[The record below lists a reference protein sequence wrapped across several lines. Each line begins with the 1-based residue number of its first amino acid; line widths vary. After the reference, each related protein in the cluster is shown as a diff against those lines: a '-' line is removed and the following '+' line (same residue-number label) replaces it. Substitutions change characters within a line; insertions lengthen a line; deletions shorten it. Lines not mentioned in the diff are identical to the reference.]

1 MAIDPNKKF
10 LYINRDSGSE
20 EMDEALC
27 FPVSSFIGAETQT
40 SAIIDLYFKGSKG
53 TDATVVRVV
62 HEQHGIIKTFYK
74 NLVDEINFGENAFIN
89 IYDHSRRTT
98 FPSDVSFNMSKDV
111 QPTFT
116 LQDTDFIVAG
126 DNLTFDNVQ
135 LTGIQTSGE
144 SFSNDDVSLMT
155 SAAIQDQILADAPAV
170 TLAGTPDYITISGQE
185 ITRNQIDLTA
195 DVTGTLPVANGG
207 TGATSLTD
215 NAFLMG
221 SGTSAIE
228 ASPHLRYS
236 EPSSNAELFTF
247 GDDNSATVTI
257 STDNQA
263 SLNLTVDAASG
274 TTDTDG
280 GDLVLSS
287 GGSTGSG
294 DPGDIIFRTCASSSS
309 APGTTIQNSVTEIM
323 RLEQGS
329 LTIQSSNT
337 SDPSF
342 ILKSTGSN
350 VNTGHSI
357 QFVRD
362 EGDAGASGDIL
373 GIIQFTGDDAGQNQT
388 DYAKLLVTTDVA
400 TGGQESGKIELQVAS
415 HDAELVTGLSLTGG
429 SAEDEVDVTIGNGS
443 SSLTTVAGD
452 VSIGGRLALDSVN
465 VQYIQTSSESFSD
478 DDTSLMTSAAIDD
491 RINAA
496 GGGGIAFDGS
506 TANGVLTYK
515 DADEATVEANMTYDA
530 DDLTLTSSSASK
542 PILSIKTTNTHPAR
556 AGELKFIKD
565 ADDTSNGEG
574 LGFITWYGDDDAGNN
589 QQFVKLRGS
598 ISESASGNEGGKFTV
613 MVASHNGTET
623 EGVIVEDGDASGEVD
638 VTLGNGA
645 NSIVT
650 CPGKL
655 VAKTIQCFSANFFDD
670 LGTTKHYVPLSTQ
683 STSEQTSDGNTLV
696 DFLAPCDLSIREVML
711 KLPGVTTG
719 SGDITVG
726 IETSNIGSSV
736 FTKSSIET
744 ETVSVT
750 SGNDNDIVH
759 FRFDEVTHATLG
771 QNVSVS
777 IQSDTDL
784 SSSQN
789 WYVNVIMELDWNTMH
804 TGSSSVQTS

>member
-1 MAIDPNKKF
+1 
-10 LYINRDSGSE
+10 
-20 EMDEALC
+20 LC

-506 TANGVLTYK
+506 TANGVLTFK
-515 DADEATVEANMTYDA
+515 DSDEATVEANMTYDG
-530 DDLTLTSSSASK
+530 DDLTLTSASASQPLFK
-542 PILSIKTTNTHPAR
+542 MQSTHTH
-556 AGELKFIKD
+556 AGRGAELRFIKD
-565 ADDTSNGEG
+565 ADDTSNGEA
-574 LGFITWYGDDDAGNN
+574 LGYITFYGDDDAGNN
-589 QQFVKLRGS
+589 QQFIKIKGE
-598 ISESASGNEGGKFTV
+598 IEESGSGNEGGKLTIY
-613 MVASHNGTET
+613 VASHDGSET
-623 EGVIVEDGDASGEVD
+623 QGLVVEDGDASGEVD
-638 VTLGNGA
+638 VTLGNGG

-736 FTKSSIET
+736 FTKSAIET

>member
-10 LYINRDSGSE
+10 LYVNRDATTG

-40 SAIIDLYFKGSKG
+40 STKIELYFKGSKG
-53 TDATVVRVV
+53 ADATVVRVFHV
-62 HEQHGIIKTFYK
+62 QHGLIKTFYK

-89 IYDHSRRTT
+89 IYDHGRRNT
-98 FPSDVSFNMSKDV
+98 FPSDVSFNMSKDI

-126 DNLTFDNVQ
+126 DNLTFDSVQ

-221 SGTSAIE
+221 SGTGAIE
-228 ASPHLRYS
+228 ASPHLKYS
-236 EPSSNAELFTF
+236 EPSGNVDTFTF
-247 GDDNSATVTI
+247 GDDSTTTVSI
-257 STDNQA
+257 VSDNRA
-263 SLNLTVDAASG
+263 NLNLSVEAASG

-280 GDLVLSS
+280 GDLTLTA
-287 GGSTGSG
+287 GGSTGAG
-294 DPGDIIFRTCASSSS
+294 DPGDIIFLVSPSTSTG
-309 APGTTIQNSVTEIM
+309 PGTTNQNTPVEVM

-329 LTIQSSNT
+329 LTLQSSIT
-337 SDPSF
+337 SSPSF
-342 ILKSTGSN
+342 ILKSTDSA

-373 GIIQFTGDDAGQNQT
+373 GIIQFTGDDAGQTQT
-388 DYAKLLVTTDVA
+388 DYAKFLVTTDVA
-400 TGGQESGKIELQVAS
+400 TDGQESGKIELQVAS

-429 SAEDEVDVTIGNGS
+429 SAEDEIDVTIGSGS
-443 SSLTTVAGD
+443 DSIVTVPGF
-452 VSIGGRLALDSVN
+452 VSIGGHAINDIDVAGEFVDSD
-465 VQYIQTSSESFSD
+465 EH
-478 DDTSLMTSAAIDD
+478 LMTAAAINDQFG
-491 RINAA
+491 

-506 TANGVLTYK
+506 TANGVLTFK
-515 DADEATVEANMTYDA
+515 DSDEATVEANMTYDG
-530 DDLTLTSSSASK
+530 DDLTLTSSSASQPVLK
-542 PILSIKTTNTHPAR
+542 MQSTHTHGGR
-556 AGELKFIKD
+556 AAELRFIKD
-565 ADDTSNGEG
+565 ADDTTNGEA
-574 LGFITWYGDDDAGNN
+574 LGYITWFGDDDAGNN
-589 QQFVKLRGS
+589 QQFIKIKGE
-598 ISESASGNEGGKFTV
+598 IEESGSGNEGGKLTV
-613 MVASHNGTET
+613 YVASHNGTET
-623 EGVIVEDGDASGEVD
+623 QGLVVEDGDASGEVD
-638 VTLGNGA
+638 VTLGNGGK
-645 NSIVT
+645 SIVT

-655 VAKTIQCFSANFFDD
+655 VAKTIQCFSSNFFDD
-670 LGTTKHYVPLSTQ
+670 IGTTKHYVPLSTQ

-711 KLPGVTTG
+711 KLPASTTG
-719 SGDITVG
+719 SGNITAG
-726 IETSNIGSSV
+726 IETSNIGSTPV
-736 FTKSSIET
+736 TKSSVET
-744 ETVSVT
+744 ETVAVT
-750 SGNDNDIVH
+750 SSNDNDIVH
-759 FRFDEVTHATLG
+759 FRFDETTHATLG
-771 QNVSVS
+771 QNVCVT

>member
-1 MAIDPNKKF
+1 MAIDLNKKF
-10 LYINRDSGSE
+10 LYVNRDTTTG

-62 HEQHGIIKTFYK
+62 HEQHGLIKTFYK

-89 IYDHSRRTT
+89 IYDHGRRNT

-126 DNLTFDNVQ
+126 DNLTFDSVQ
-135 LTGIQTSGE
+135 LTGIQTSSE
-144 SFSNDDVSLMT
+144 SFADNDVSLMT
-155 SAAIQDQILADAPAV
+155 SAAIDDRINTAVAAAPSGDMTGVSISVGTGLDISQSNTTSGDYSATISLDLTEVGVDGSANQIL
-170 TLAGTPDYITISGQE
+170 
-185 ITRNQIDLTA
+185 
-195 DVTGTLPVANGG
+195 
-207 TGATSLTD
+207 TD
-215 NAFLMG
+215 D
-221 SGTSAIE
+221 
-228 ASPHLRYS
+228 
-236 EPSSNAELFTF
+236 
-247 GDDNSATVTI
+247 GDGTVT
-257 STDNQA
+257 SEA
-263 SLNLTVDAASG
+263 NLTWDNE
-274 TTDTDG
+274 T
-280 GDLVLSS
+280 
-287 GGSTGSG
+287 
-294 DPGDIIFRTCASSSS
+294 
-309 APGTTIQNSVTEIM
+309 
-323 RLEQGS
+323 
-329 LTIQSSNT
+329 LTIQSSDTN
-337 SDPSF
+337 DPSVK
-342 ILKSTGSN
+342 IKSTG
-350 VNTGHSI
+350 GAAHI
-357 QFVRD
+357 GGALQFITD

-373 GIIQFTGDDAGQNQT
+373 GRIEFVGDNADQDVPQQT
-388 DYAKLLVTTDVA
+388 YAKIQGKVDVA
-400 TGGQESGKIELQVAS
+400 TDGEESGILELQVAN
-415 HDAELVTGLSLTGG
+415 HDDDLGTGLTLTGG
-429 SAEDEVDVTIGNGS
+429 SQNDEIDVTIGLGTS
-443 SSLTTVAGD
+443 SITTIAGDLSITQRLVLDSASLT
-452 VSIGGRLALDSVN
+452 N
-465 VQYIQTSSESFSD
+465 VQTSSESFADSD
-478 DDTSLMTSAAIDD
+478 NVIMTAAAIDD

-496 GGGGIAFDGS
+496 GGGGISFDGS
-506 TANGVLTYK
+506 TANGVLTFK
-515 DADEATVEANMTYDA
+515 DSDEATVEANMTYDG
-530 DDLTLTSSSASK
+530 DDLTLTSSTASK

-556 AGELKFIKD
+556 AGELRFIKD
-565 ADDTSNGEG
+565 ADDTSNSEG
-574 LGFITWYGDDDAGNN
+574 LGFISWYGDDDAGNN
-589 QQFVKLRGS
+589 QQFVKLRGR
-598 ISESASGNEGGKFTV
+598 ISDSASGNEGGEFTV

-623 EGVIVEDGDASGEVD
+623 EGVIVKDGDASGEVD

-655 VAKTIQCFSANFFDD
+655 VAKTIQCFSASFFDD
-670 LGTTKHYVPLSTQ
+670 IGTTKHYIPLSTQ

-711 KLPGVTTG
+711 KLPGVTSG

-736 FTKSSIET
+736 FTKSIIET

-750 SGNDNDIVH
+750 SSNDNDIVH

>member
-10 LYINRDSGSE
+10 LYVNRDATTG

-53 TDATVVRVV
+53 ADATVVRVF
-62 HEQHGIIKTFYK
+62 HLQHGLIKTFYK

-89 IYDHSRRTT
+89 IYDHGRKNT
-98 FPSDVSFNMSKDV
+98 FPSDVSFNMSTDV

-116 LQDTDFIVAG
+116 LQDTDFIVGG
-126 DNLTFDNVQ
+126 DNLTFDSVQ
-135 LTGIQTSGE
+135 LTGIQTSSE

-221 SGTSAIE
+221 SGTGAIE
-228 ASPHLRYS
+228 ASPHLKYS
-236 EPSSNAELFTF
+236 EPSGNVDTFTF
-247 GDDNSATVTI
+247 GDDSTTTVSI
-257 STDNQA
+257 VSDNRA
-263 SLNLTVDAASG
+263 NLNLSVEAASG

-280 GDLVLSS
+280 GDLTLTA
-287 GGSTGSG
+287 GGSTGAG
-294 DPGDIIFRTCASSSS
+294 DPGDIVFRVSPTTS
-309 APGTTIQNSVTEIM
+309 AGPGTTNLNTPVEVM
-323 RLEQGS
+323 RLEHGS
-329 LTIQSSNT
+329 LTLQSSIT
-337 SDPSF
+337 SSPSF
-342 ILKSTGSN
+342 ILKSTDSAI
-350 VNTGHSI
+350 NTGHSI

-373 GIIQFTGDDAGQNQT
+373 GIIQFTGDDAGQTQT
-388 DYAKLLVTTDVA
+388 DYAKFLVTTDVA
-400 TGGQESGKIELQVAS
+400 TDGQESGKIELQVAS

-429 SAEDEVDVTIGNGS
+429 SAEDEIDVTIGSGS
-443 SSLTTVAGD
+443 DSIVTVPGF
-452 VSIGGRLALDSVN
+452 VSIGGHAINDIDVAGEFVDSD
-465 VQYIQTSSESFSD
+465 EH
-478 DDTSLMTSAAIDD
+478 LMTAAAIND
-491 RINAA
+491 RIAAA

-506 TANGVLTYK
+506 TADGVLTFK
-515 DADEATVEANMTYDA
+515 DSDEATVEANMTYDG
-530 DDLTLTSSSASK
+530 DNLTLTSATASFPLFK
-542 PILSIKTTNTHPAR
+542 MQTTHTHQGR
-556 AGELKFIKD
+556 AAELRFIKD
-565 ADDTSNGEG
+565 ADDTSNGEA
-574 LGFITWYGDDDAGNN
+574 LGFITFYGDDDAGNN
-589 QQFVKLRGS
+589 QQFAK
-598 ISESASGNEGGKFTV
+598 IKAEIEESASGSEGGKLTF
-613 MVASHNGTET
+613 MVASHNGSEIQ
-623 EGVIVEDGDASGEVD
+623 GLVIEDGDVSSEVD

-645 NSIVT
+645 KSIVT

-670 LGTTKHYVPLSTQ
+670 IGTTKHYVPLSTQ
-683 STSEQTSDGNTLV
+683 STSEQVSDGNTFV

-711 KLPGVTTG
+711 KLPGVTSG
-719 SGDITVG
+719 SGDITAG

-736 FTKSSIET
+736 FTKSVIET

-750 SGNDNDIVH
+750 SSNDNDIVH
-759 FRFDEVTHATLG
+759 FRFDETTHATLG
-771 QNVSVS
+771 QNVAVT

>member
-1 MAIDPNKKF
+1 MIIDPNKKF
-10 LYINRDSGSE
+10 LYVNRDATTG

-53 TDATVVRVV
+53 ADATVVRVF
-62 HEQHGIIKTFYK
+62 HLQHGLIKTFYK

-89 IYDHSRRTT
+89 IYDHGRKNT
-98 FPSDVSFNMSKDV
+98 FPSDVSFNMSTDV

-116 LQDTDFIVAG
+116 LQDTDFIVGG
-126 DNLTFDNVQ
+126 DNLTFDSVQ
-135 LTGIQTSGE
+135 LTGIQTSSE

-221 SGTSAIE
+221 SGTGAIE
-228 ASPHLRYS
+228 ASPHLKYS
-236 EPSSNAELFTF
+236 EPSGNVDTFTF
-247 GDDNSATVTI
+247 GDDSTTTVSI
-257 STDNQA
+257 VSDNRA
-263 SLNLTVDAASG
+263 NLNLSVEAASG

-280 GDLVLSS
+280 GDLTLTA
-287 GGSTGSG
+287 GGSTGAG
-294 DPGDIIFRTCASSSS
+294 DPGDIVFRVSPTTS
-309 APGTTIQNSVTEIM
+309 AGPGTTNLNTPVEVM
-323 RLEQGS
+323 RLEHGS
-329 LTIQSSNT
+329 LTLQSSIT
-337 SDPSF
+337 SSPSF
-342 ILKSTGSN
+342 ILKSTDSAI
-350 VNTGHSI
+350 NTGHSI

-373 GIIQFTGDDAGQNQT
+373 GIIQFTGDDAGQTQT
-388 DYAKLLVTTDVA
+388 DYAKFLVTTDVA
-400 TGGQESGKIELQVAS
+400 TDGQESGKIELQVAS

-429 SAEDEVDVTIGNGS
+429 SAEDEIDVTIGSGS
-443 SSLTTVAGD
+443 DSIVTVPGF
-452 VSIGGRLALDSVN
+452 VSIGGHAINDIDVAGEFVDSD
-465 VQYIQTSSESFSD
+465 EH
-478 DDTSLMTSAAIDD
+478 LMTAAAIND
-491 RINAA
+491 RIAAA

-506 TANGVLTYK
+506 TADGVLTFK
-515 DADEATVEANMTYDA
+515 DSDEATVEANMTYDG
-530 DDLTLTSSSASK
+530 DNLTLTSATASFPLFK
-542 PILSIKTTNTHPAR
+542 MQTTHTHQGR
-556 AGELKFIKD
+556 AAELRFIKD
-565 ADDTSNGEG
+565 ADDTSNGEA
-574 LGFITWYGDDDAGNN
+574 LGFITFYGDDDAGNN
-589 QQFVKLRGS
+589 QQFAK
-598 ISESASGNEGGKFTV
+598 IKAEIEESASGSEGGKLTF
-613 MVASHNGTET
+613 MVASHNGSEIQ
-623 EGVIVEDGDASGEVD
+623 GLVIEDGDVSSEVD

-645 NSIVT
+645 KSIVT

-670 LGTTKHYVPLSTQ
+670 IGTTKHYVPLSTQ
-683 STSEQTSDGNTLV
+683 STSEQVSDGNTFV

-736 FTKSSIET
+736 FTKSIIET

-750 SGNDNDIVH
+750 SSNDNDIVH